1 MPTLRVIHDG
11 VAAGD
16 WNMAVDEALAQ
27 SVSAGGMAT
36 LRFYGWRPATL
47 SLGYF
52 QDLGDRAKHAA
63 SARCPVVR
71 RPSGGGAIVHDRELT
86 YSLVLPTDFP
96 AARQTQQLY
105 LTIHETLKAVLAG
118 FGVTVEL
125 RATAQIGTATQF
137 LCFQRHAHGDVL
149 CQSHKICGSAQR
161 RQLHATV
168 QHGSILLATS
178 AAAPELPGIE
188 ELTGSSIEPEVLAGA
203 WEQHL
208 ASGLGCGLTHEAL
221 TESERDAAERARRSK
236 YSAAAWTA
244 KR

>member
-27 SVSAGGMAT
+27 SVSAGGLAT
-36 LRFYGWRPATL
+36 LRFYGWRAATL

-63 SARCPVVR
+63 SGRCPVVR

-86 YSLVLPTDFP
+86 YSLVLPADFP

-105 LTIHETLKAVLAG
+105 LTVHETLKTVLAS
-118 FGVTVEL
+118 FGVAVEL

-149 CQSHKICGSAQR
+149 CQSQKICGSAQR
-161 RQLHATV
+161 RQLHTII
-168 QHGSILLATS
+168 QHGSILFATS
-178 AAAPELPGIE
+178 PAAPELPGIE
-188 ELTGSSIEPEVLAGA
+188 ELTGSRIEPEVLAGV
-203 WEQHL
+203 WEQHV
-208 ASGLGCGLTHEAL
+208 ASSLGCGLTHEAL
-221 TESERDAAERARRSK
+221 TDSERDVAERTRRNK
-236 YSAAAWTA
+236 YAAAAWTA